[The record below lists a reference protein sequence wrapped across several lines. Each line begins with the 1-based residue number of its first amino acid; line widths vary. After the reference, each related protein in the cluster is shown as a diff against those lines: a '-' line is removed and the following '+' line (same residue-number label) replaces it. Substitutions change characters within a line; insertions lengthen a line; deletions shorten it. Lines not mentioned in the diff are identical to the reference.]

1 MKPIE
6 HSLSSTLSIQQKLI
20 NANHYYIDLARTR
33 FDAHNELSIRY
44 LKLPIIEHTIKGKK
58 AGVAYLQEWKVNY
71 NLEILIANEEDFL
84 KQTVGHEIA
93 HLVAFQLFGSRGHDK
108 AWKYVMRQ
116 LGLEPNRCH
125 SYDLSVI
132 TVKKHKKV
140 IYKCNCKEHEIGL
153 VRHKNLQENK
163 NRYFTCYLCKGKLIY
178 KEV

>member
-6 HSLSSTLSIQQKLI
+6 HSLSPTLSIQQKLI
-20 NANHYYIDLARTR
+20 NANYHYIDLANIVFNT
-33 FDAHNELSIRY
+33 HL
-44 LKLPIIEHTIKGKK
+44 LKYPTIEHTIKGKK
-58 AGVAYLQEWKVNY
+58 AGVAYLQQWKVNY
-71 NLEILIANEEDFL
+71 NLELLIANEEEFL

-125 SYDLSVI
+125 SYDLSEI
-132 TVKKHKKV
+132 TIKKHKKV

-153 VRHKNLQENK
+153 VRHKNLQANK
-163 NRYFTCYLCKGKLIY
+163 NRYFTCCLCKGKLVY
-178 KEV
+178 KED